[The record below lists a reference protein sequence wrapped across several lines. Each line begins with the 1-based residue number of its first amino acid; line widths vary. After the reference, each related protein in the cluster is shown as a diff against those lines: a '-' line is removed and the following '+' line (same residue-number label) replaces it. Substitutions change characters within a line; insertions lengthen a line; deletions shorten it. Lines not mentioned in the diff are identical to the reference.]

1 MARSEGEDAVPTFR
15 VLYGCVIFIVWFL
28 LLAAA
33 ASLAVGVW
41 GGVLVFLSL
50 PAFAFGALVV
60 GESRRLSWVTIR
72 RFFVMRS
79 QRGRVRN
86 LRERQRALAERL
98 RDLFTTAASNAPE
111 SSA

>member
-1 MARSEGEDAVPTFR
+1 MARTEGEDAVPTFR

-28 LLAAA
+28 LLAVA
-33 ASLAVGVW
+33 ASLALGVW

-50 PAFAFGALVV
+50 PVFAFGALVV

-79 QRGRVRN
+79 QHERVLK

-98 RDLFTTAASNAPE
+98 RDLFTTGAANTPE
-111 SSA
+111 TPA